1 MLALGFWGWG
11 FWGFL
16 GYITHQTTEYE
27 AALLTILIG
36 SILMQSVQI
45 KQVTEKIEEMIE
57 MSMEDEY
64 DEVPNHPPYEIN
76 EWGVI
81 FLLYQKNKKMHENA
95 MLGQVLSAFALI
107 STIKIALDMYDP
119 YNPLPAILMLG
130 TGSILAASLF
140 SLY

>member
-1 MLALGFWGWG
+1 
-11 FWGFL
+11 
-16 GYITHQTTEYE
+16 
-27 AALLTILIG
+27 
-36 SILMQSVQI
+36 
-45 KQVTEKIEEMIE
+45 
-57 MSMEDEY
+57 
-64 DEVPNHPPYEIN
+64 
-76 EWGVI
+76 
-81 FLLYQKNKKMHENA
+81 MHENA